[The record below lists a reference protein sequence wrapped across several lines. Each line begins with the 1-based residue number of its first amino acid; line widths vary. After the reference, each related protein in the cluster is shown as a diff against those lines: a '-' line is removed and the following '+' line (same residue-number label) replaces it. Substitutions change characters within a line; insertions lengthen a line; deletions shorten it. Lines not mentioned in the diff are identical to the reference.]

1 MSPVQ
6 NRDQK
11 KNRLDSTNLRDVLK
25 SIVNSSEELPV
36 NSDDSS
42 CGTSVAREIVHPM
55 KGCIEPNN
63 TQPIDSNFMS
73 RSTNV
78 PTVQSGIG
86 RSVREIARK
95 FYSTTSSV
103 YAEHT
108 ISNPNAEQ
116 ILFW

>member
-6 NRDQK
+6 NRDELKNNVDSAILCDVQK
-11 KNRLDSTNLRDVLK
+11 SVANSVEKLVL
-25 SIVNSSEELPV
+25 ET
-36 NSDDSS
+36 DDSS
-42 CGTSVAREIVHPM
+42 CDTSVKEINHPLG
-55 KGCIEPNN
+55 GCM
-63 TQPIDSNFMS
+63 DSNYEQPLES
-73 RSTNV
+73 NYISQSTNV

-86 RSVREIARK
+86 RSVREIARN

>member
-6 NRDQK
+6 NRDKQK
-11 KNRLDSTNLRDVLK
+11 NNVDSATLCDVQK
-25 SIVNSSEELPV
+25 SIVNSLEKLVLET
-36 NSDDSS
+36 DDSS
-42 CGTSVAREIVHPM
+42 CDTFVKEINHPLG
-55 KGCIEPNN
+55 GCMDYNCVQLLE
-63 TQPIDSNFMS
+63 SNYIS
-73 RSTNV
+73 QSTNV
-78 PTVQSGIG
+78 LAVQSGIG